1 MIVASAY
8 SYSYETTAYFDP
20 NDRLDVIQYHFDVSS
35 KKYGRNLDETNF
47 QRLAASLPD
56 ANWADRY
63 VARFN
68 KAAGKA
74 RDSGNGGS
82 CYEENGFGGEDSAD
96 DVQVFDE
103 NDFCK
108 LNGQVNAALNS
119 WARNYACDGRGKV
132 YRQVIRSARK
142 TRNFYNDKMNC

>member
-1 MIVASAY
+1 MKLFSLIVASAY
-8 SYSYETTAYFDP
+8 SYEYTTEKPFDP
-20 NDRLDVIQYHFDVSS
+20 NDRLDVIQYHFD
-35 KKYGRNLDETNF
+35 
-47 QRLAASLPD
+47 RLAASLPD

-74 RDSGNGGS
+74 RDSGIGES
-82 CYEENGFGGEDSAD
+82 CYEENGFPKEDTAD

-103 NDFCK
+103 TDFCK

-142 TRNFYNDKMNC
+142 AKKFYSDKMGC